1 MALLLNKLNHIYG
14 GVMSTPLN
22 IRKDLIMLVR
32 KEFIYEPKT
41 LNDIIFA
48 NPESKLRIYDIV
60 TGSEP
65 LPSSGKSGI
74 LLYGVYGTGKTTLAK
89 MLPNAIEQGKS
100 QTNLGMN
107 AEFIACQQ
115 GFNGAQV
122 MDLIS
127 RILNRNAFFNASGN
141 HYIIIDEVDMLT
153 KLAQESL
160 KSAMNT
166 DRAVFILTTNNLSK
180 LDKGMLDRCVLVD
193 MNAANEDQLLPFVSQ
208 IAKDM
213 GVEISNIEL
222 LPTIKAAN
230 GSFRNLRHNIERLIR
245 RKNIPSNI
253 IF

>member
-1 MALLLNKLNHIYG
+1 M
-14 GVMSTPLN
+14 
-22 IRKDLIMLVR
+22 LI
-32 KEFIYEPKT
+32 KKGDEYEPQT
-41 LNDIIFA
+41 LNDIIFG
-48 NPESKLRIYDIV
+48 NYESKCRIYDIV
-60 TGSEP
+60 TNSEP

-89 MLPNAIEQGKS
+89 MLPDAIEKGKVETD
-100 QTNLGMN
+100 TNMPP
-107 AEFIACQQ
+107 EFIACQQ

-127 RILNRNAFFNASGN
+127 KILDRTSINNSGI

-166 DRAVFILTTNNLSK
+166 KRGVFILTTNNLSR

-193 MNAANEDQLLPFVSQ
+193 MNAAGDAELLPFAKT
-208 IAKDM
+208 IAKEMYVD
-213 GVEISNIEL
+213 IADAEL
-222 LPTIKAAN
+222 LPTIKASN
-230 GSFRNLRHNIERLIR
+230 GSFRNLKHNIERFVR
-245 RKNIPSNI
+245 RRNMPPNI

>member
-1 MALLLNKLNHIYG
+1 M
-14 GVMSTPLN
+14 
-22 IRKDLIMLVR
+22 LI
-32 KEFIYEPKT
+32 KKGDEYEPQT
-41 LNDIIFA
+41 LNDIIFG
-48 NPESKLRIYDIV
+48 NYESKCRIYDIV
-60 TGSEP
+60 TNSEP
-65 LPSSGKSGI
+65 LPSSGKSGV

-89 MLPNAIEQGKS
+89 MLPDAIEKGKVETD
-100 QTNLGMN
+100 TNMP

-115 GFNGAQV
+115 GFNGALV

-127 RILNRNAFFNASGN
+127 KILDRTSINNSGI

-166 DRAVFILTTNNLSK
+166 KRGVFILTTNNLSR

-193 MNAANEDQLLPFVSQ
+193 MNAAGDAELLPFAKT
-208 IAKDM
+208 IAKEMYAD
-213 GVEISNIEL
+213 IADAEL
-222 LPTIKAAN
+222 LPTIKASN
-230 GSFRNLRHNIERLIR
+230 GSFRNLKHNIERLVR

>member
-1 MALLLNKLNHIYG
+1 MLIKKG
-14 GVMSTPLN
+14 G
-22 IRKDLIMLVR
+22 
-32 KEFIYEPKT
+32 EYEPQT
-41 LNDIIFA
+41 LNDIIFG
-48 NPESKLRIYDIV
+48 NYESKCRIYDIV
-60 TGSEP
+60 TNSEP
-65 LPSSGKSGI
+65 LPSSGKSGV

-89 MLPNAIEQGKS
+89 MLPDAIEKGKVETD
-100 QTNLGMN
+100 TNMP

-115 GFNGAQV
+115 GFNGALV

-127 RILNRNAFFNASGN
+127 KILDRTSINNSGI

-166 DRAVFILTTNNLSK
+166 KRGVFILTTNNLSR

-193 MNAANEDQLLPFVSQ
+193 MNAADDAELLPFAKT
-208 IAKDM
+208 IAKEMNAD
-213 GVEISNIEL
+213 IADAEL
-222 LPTIKAAN
+222 LPTIKASN
-230 GSFRNLRHNIERLIR
+230 GSFRNLKHNIERLVR

>member
-1 MALLLNKLNHIYG
+1 
-14 GVMSTPLN
+14 
-22 IRKDLIMLVR
+22 MLVR

-60 TGSEP
+60 TGSES

-100 QTNLGMN
+100 QANLGMN

-122 MDLIS
+122 MDLITK
-127 RILNRNAFFNASGN
+127 ILDRNAFFNASGI

-166 DRAVFILTTNNLSK
+166 DRAIFILTTNNVSK
-180 LDKGMLDRCVLVD
+180 LEKGMLDRCVLVD
-193 MNAANEDQLLPFVSQ
+193 MNAASEDQLLPFASQ

-213 GVEISNIEL
+213 GVQISNSEM

-230 GSFRNLRHNIERLIR
+230 GSFRNLKHNIERLLR
-245 RKNIPSNI
+245 RRSIPSNI

>member
-1 MALLLNKLNHIYG
+1 MLIKQG
-14 GVMSTPLN
+14 GV
-22 IRKDLIMLVR
+22 
-32 KEFIYEPKT
+32 YEPQT
-41 LNDIIFA
+41 LNDIIFG

-60 TGSEP
+60 TGAES
-65 LPSSGKSGI
+65 LPSSGKSAI
-74 LLYGVYGTGKTTLAK
+74 LLYGAYGTGKTTMAK
-89 MLPNAIEQGKS
+89 MLPDAIEKGKVETD
-100 QTNLGMN
+100 TNMP

-115 GFNGAQV
+115 GFNGALV

-127 RILNRNAFFNASGN
+127 KILDRTSINNSGI

-166 DRAVFILTTNNLSK
+166 ARGVFILTTNNLSR

-193 MNAANEDQLLPFVSQ
+193 MNAASDAELLPFAKT
-208 IAKDM
+208 IAKEMYAD
-213 GVEISNIEL
+213 IADAEL
-222 LPTIKAAN
+222 LPTIRASN
-230 GSFRNLRHNIERLIR
+230 GSFRNLKHNIERLVR

>member
-1 MALLLNKLNHIYG
+1 M
-14 GVMSTPLN
+14 
-22 IRKDLIMLVR
+22 LI
-32 KEFIYEPKT
+32 KKGDEYEPQT
-41 LNDIIFA
+41 LNDIIFG
-48 NPESKLRIYDIV
+48 NYESKCRIYDIV
-60 TGSEP
+60 TNSEP
-65 LPSSGKSGI
+65 LPSSGKSGV

-89 MLPNAIEQGKS
+89 MLPDAIEKGKVETD
-100 QTNLGMN
+100 TNMP

-115 GFNGAQV
+115 GFNGALV

-127 RILNRNAFFNASGN
+127 KILDRTSINNSGI

-166 DRAVFILTTNNLSK
+166 KRGVFILTTNNLSR

-193 MNAANEDQLLPFVSQ
+193 MNAAGDADLLPFAKT
-208 IAKDM
+208 IAKEMNAD
-213 GVEISNIEL
+213 IADAEL
-222 LPTIKAAN
+222 LPTIKASN
-230 GSFRNLRHNIERLIR
+230 GSFRNLKHNIERLVR